1 MAKPL
6 RPRLLPSDLDARIGE
21 RLDRLGARAGAEVP
35 GWEERWASVLL
46 ASEFAWDVI
55 EREAALDVAALDAL
69 VNDPASPAT
78 RMAAAFDGCVDD
90 ADAMRRLRR
99 FRRRESLRLV
109 ARDVLGL
116 DDIDATLAGATALA
130 ECCIEWALAWIEPG
144 FEARF
149 GQPRCADG
157 TRQRLVV
164 FGMGKLGGGE
174 LNFSSDI
181 DLVFAYAEPGTCVG
195 GRGLDHEDYYTR
207 LGQRL
212 ITLLAEVDADGFCFR
227 VDMRLRPFGS
237 VGRMAISFAAMEQY
251 YQRDGR
257 DWERY
262 AWVKARPVAGDLA
275 AGHELLA
282 TLRAFVYR
290 RYLDWTAIDGLREMK
305 RLIEAEVNR
314 RELADHV
321 KLGPGGIR
329 EIEFLIQLIQLTR
342 GGREA
347 ALRTPSLVAAA
358 NAAIAAGQLD
368 AVEGVCLLA
377 AYRFL
382 RRIENRL
389 QMVADAQ
396 THVLP
401 DDPGERMR
409 IALGL
414 GYPDWDTLVAA
425 LAVERNVVA
434 EAFSRVLAAPGR
446 AVPAADGGWAA
457 AAWQVLADGGDA
469 VLPEPYTDSTVAV
482 LRSLARAAQGRPLD
496 TRARSRLDRLVSWA
510 LGAAQAANDA
520 DAVLARL
527 VALFQA
533 VLGRPTYLAL
543 LDESASARERLAQ
556 ACAASRWVA
565 ARVAEHPLLLDEL
578 LDPRVDEALPSPAA
592 LAAELARGLAEAPT
606 GDVEAALMRIDEFK
620 QGALFGLALVWLKRR
635 PDPDALA
642 ERLADVAAAVLDA
655 VARLAAE
662 ETVRAH
668 GRLGPGDPLAGFAV
682 LGYGSLGGAELGFG
696 SDLDLVFV
704 FDPTDRATASDGARP
719 LEPGRWYARLAQRI
733 VHWLTTPVRVD
744 ALYAVD
750 TRLRPDG
757 SKGLLVTTLESFAD
771 YQRSRAWTWEHQ
783 ALVRARFV
791 AGDPALGE
799 RLAALR
805 GDCLAQPRERGK
817 LDADVA
823 SMRARWR
830 AKLDRSDAAHLD
842 LKQGAG
848 GLVDLEFG
856 LQHAVLAEAP
866 RTPQTLWP
874 TRTRALIDALAARGV
889 IDADTATV
897 LARGH
902 GVLLAR
908 ALDCTL
914 DQSPRRVA
922 RGGDVDAAATA
933 IAAWFA
939 ARVPPAPA
947 SVDVESA

>member
-1 MAKPL
+1 MPAT
-6 RPRLLPSDLDARIGE
+6 LPADLPPALGARIAD
-21 RLDRLGARAGAEVP
+21 RLDRIAARGGVVAQD
-35 GWEERWASVLL
+35 WRERWMPVLV
-46 ASEFAWDVI
+46 ASEFAWEVI
-55 EREAALDVAALDAL
+55 ERDSALGVAELDAL
-69 VNDPASPAT
+69 LDDAAPPAS

-116 DDIDATLAGATALA
+116 DDVDATLAGATALA

-149 GQPRCADG
+149 GQPRRADG
-157 TRQRLVV
+157 TRQRMVV

-195 GRGLDHEDYYTR
+195 GRALDHEDYYTR

-237 VGRMAISFAAMEQY
+237 VGRMALPFVAMEQY

-262 AWVKARPVAGDLA
+262 AWVKARPVAGDIA

-329 EIEFLIQLIQLTR
+329 EIEFLVQLIQLTR

-358 NAAIAAGQLD
+358 GAAIVAGHLEAA
-368 AVEGVCLLA
+368 EGTRLLA

-396 THVLP
+396 THALP
-401 DDPGERMR
+401 DDDAERVR

-414 GYPDWDTLVAA
+414 GYPGWDALVAA
-425 LAVERNVVA
+425 LTVERGLVA
-434 EAFSRVLAAPGR
+434 DAFARVLAAPGR
-446 AVPAADGGWAA
+446 AAPAVDGGWAA
-457 AAWQVLADGGDA
+457 AAWQALSDGGDT
-469 VLPEPYTDSTVAV
+469 VLPVPYTDATVAV
-482 LRSLARAAQGRPLD
+482 LKGLARATQARPLD
-496 TRARSRLDRLVSWA
+496 ARARGRLDRLVAWA
-510 LGAAQAANDA
+510 LTAAQAAADA

-543 LDESASARERLAQ
+543 LDEREGARERLVQ
-556 ACAASRWVA
+556 ACARSRWVA

-578 LDPRVDEALPSPAA
+578 LDPRVDEALPTAA
-592 LAAELARGLAEAPT
+592 TLRAELARGLAEAPA

-620 QGALFGLALVWLKRR
+620 QGALFGLALVWLKQRS
-635 PDPDALA
+635 DPDALA
-642 ERLADVAAAVLDA
+642 ERLADVAAVVLDA
-655 VARLAAE
+655 VTRLAAE

-682 LGYGSLGGAELGFG
+682 LGYGSFGGAELGFG

-704 FDPTDRATASDGARP
+704 FDPAGRAAASDGARP

-771 YQRSRAWTWEHQ
+771 YQRTRAWTWEHQ
-783 ALVRARFV
+783 ALVRARLV
-791 AGDPALGE
+791 AGDPALAAP
-799 RLAALR
+799 LAALR
-805 GDCLAQPRERGK
+805 RDCLALPRARAT

-830 AKLDRSDAAHLD
+830 AKLDRSDATHLD
-842 LKQGAG
+842 LKQGPG

-866 RTPQTLWP
+866 HAAETAWP
-874 TRTRALIDALAARGV
+874 TRTRELID
-889 IDADTATV
+889 V
-897 LARGH
+897 LARRGTIDTDTAAALVEAH

-914 DQSPRRVA
+914 DQSPRRVP
-922 RGGDVDAAATA
+922 RGGEVDAAAQA
-933 IAAWFA
+933 IAAWYA
-939 ARVPPAPA
+939 ARVPPTAA
-947 SVDVESA
+947 DIDGQSA

>member
-1 MAKPL
+1 MAHSNPAD
-6 RPRLLPSDLDARIGE
+6 LPPALGARIAE
-21 RLDRLGARAGAEVP
+21 RLDRIAARGGADATDWRQ
-35 GWEERWASVLL
+35 RWTPVLV
-46 ASEFAWDVI
+46 ASEFAWDAI
-55 EREAALDVAALDAL
+55 DRDAGLDAAALDAL
-69 VNDPASPAT
+69 ADDPEPPAT
-78 RMAAAFDGCVDD
+78 RMATAFDGCVDD

-116 DDIDATLAGATALA
+116 DDVDATLAGATALA

-149 GQPRCADG
+149 GQPRRADG

-237 VGRMAISFAAMEQY
+237 VGRMAMSFAAMEHY

-275 AGHELLA
+275 AGHELLS

-290 RYLDWTAIDGLREMK
+290 RYLDWTAIDGLRDMK

-329 EIEFLIQLIQLTR
+329 EIEFLVQLIQLTR

-358 NAAIAAGQLD
+358 GAAIAAGHLD
-368 AVEGVCLLA
+368 AGEGARLLA
-377 AYRFL
+377 SYRFL

-389 QMVADAQ
+389 QMLADAQ

-401 DDPGERMR
+401 DDPGERTR

-414 GYPDWDTLVAA
+414 GYPGWDALAAA
-425 LAVERNVVA
+425 LAVERSVVVD
-434 EAFSRVLAAPGR
+434 AFARVLAAPGR
-446 AVPAADGGWAA
+446 TAPAADGGWAA
-457 AAWQVLADGGDA
+457 VAWQAITDGGDGVLPAPYTEAAGA
-469 VLPEPYTDSTVAV
+469 VLKALS
-482 LRSLARAAQGRPLD
+482 RAAQARSLD
-496 TRARSRLDRLVSWA
+496 ARARGRLDRLVAWA
-510 LGAAQAANDA
+510 LTAAQAAADA

-543 LDESASARERLAQ
+543 LDEREGARERLAQ
-556 ACAASRWVA
+556 ACARSRWVA

-578 LDPRVDEALPSPAA
+578 LDPRVDEALPSAAA
-592 LAAELARGLAEAPT
+592 LAAELARGLAEAPA

-620 QGALFGLALVWLKRR
+620 QGALFALALVWLKQRA
-635 PDPDALA
+635 DPDALA
-642 ERLADVAAAVLDA
+642 ARLADVATAVLDA

-682 LGYGSLGGAELGFG
+682 LGYGSFGGAELGFG

-704 FDPTDRATASDGARP
+704 FDPAGRAAVSDGARP

-757 SKGLLVTTLESFAD
+757 SKGLLVTTLDAFAD

-783 ALVRARFV
+783 ALVRARLV
-791 AGDPALGE
+791 AGDAALGE
-799 RLAALR
+799 RLADLR
-805 GDCLAQPRERGK
+805 RDCLALPRERAK

-856 LQHAVLAEAP
+856 LQHAVLADAP
-866 RTPQTLWP
+866 RTPETLWP
-874 TRTRALIDALAARGV
+874 TRTRALVDALAARGV
-889 IDADTATV
+889 IDADTAASLV
-897 LARGH
+897 RAH

-939 ARVPPAPA
+939 ARVPPVSA